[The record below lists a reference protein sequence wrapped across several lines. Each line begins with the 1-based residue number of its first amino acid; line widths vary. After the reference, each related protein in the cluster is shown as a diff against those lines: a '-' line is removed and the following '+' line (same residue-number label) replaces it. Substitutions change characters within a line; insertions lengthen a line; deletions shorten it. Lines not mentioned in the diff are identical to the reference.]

1 MASSPCSR
9 WRNGG
14 GSSQR
19 EYRARLWQPR
29 SLRRGWD
36 VVSSL
41 ARTIVLP
48 SLDGRGNL
56 VVLARAPG
64 REGEVMGWF
73 LRKSFR
79 FGPLRLNLSK
89 RGIGASVGVKGAR
102 LGGDATGKPYAAGG
116 RYGLYFRERLGASR
130 TGQTAPEL
138 GASGQDQTPHPRGR
152 RWWVLIVL
160 ALLIGIILGVVLARA
175 GEPTGV
181 DLFDAQGVRTGY
193 AVVDRDT
200 GRVDFYDPMSRHTGY
215 GRVDG
220 AGKVERFLLL

>member
-1 MASSPCSR
+1 
-9 WRNGG
+9 
-14 GSSQR
+14 
-19 EYRARLWQPR
+19 
-29 SLRRGWD
+29 
-36 VVSSL
+36 
-41 ARTIVLP
+41 
-48 SLDGRGNL
+48 
-56 VVLARAPG
+56 
-64 REGEVMGWF
+64 MGWF

-79 FGPLRLNLSK
+79 VGPLRLNLSK

-102 LGGDATGKPYAAGG
+102 LGVDATGKPYAAGG

-130 TGQTAPEL
+130 TSQTAPEL